1 MRLTIRLLI
10 FLLLVAGTAKPA
22 AVSSVSLDGD
32 WNFLADPGG
41 TLDVQKLASAAGV
54 RPTRIPS
61 SWQSQFSDLR
71 DYAGV
76 AWYWRTITAEAPTPD
91 QVALLHFGAVDYAA
105 EVFVN
110 GQKAGSHEGGYLP
123 FEIDATSLLHAGENQ
138 VAVRVADPGAK
149 PHEVVDGINYAE
161 IPHGKQNWYVQTSG
175 LWQSVELDYRP
186 RVRLGSVHISAAQ
199 DGVFTITAPVV
210 AATGGGS
217 MSITAEIMDPDGKS
231 AWKGSN
237 NLAGG
242 EVNAK
247 LSGQIQRPLAV
258 EPYVPESL

>member
-1 MRLTIRLLI
+1 MRITIRLLI

-22 AVSSVSLDGD
+22 AVSCVSLDGD

-237 NLAGG
+237 NLAGRRS
-242 EVNAK
+242 ER
-247 LSGQIQRPLAV
+247 QTQRADPGPLAV